1 MNLIDL
7 SIKRPVFAWILMSA
21 LIIFGAVC
29 LSRMGVSQLPDVDFP
44 VLEVSVNFEG
54 AAPELIETEILDPI
68 EERLLS
74 VEGIKEMKST
84 ARQGTGSV
92 RLEFDINRNIDVALQ
107 EVQSNLSQL
116 VLPKEIDPPVIKKTN
131 PEEDPI
137 MILGIYSADSRLNQL
152 STSAENSN
160 ISKFLNR
167 KKFPLPFHAQ
177 FLGFVNVLSRR

>member
-21 LIIFGAVC
+21 LIIFGAVG
-29 LSRMGVSQLPDVDFP
+29 LNRMGVSQLPDVDFP
-44 VLEVSVNFEG
+44 VLDISVNYEG

-74 VEGIKEMKST
+74 VEGIKEMKSS

-107 EVQSNLSQL
+107 EVHSLQ
-116 VLPKEIDPPVIKKTN
+116 D
-131 PEEDPI
+131 
-137 MILGIYSADSRLNQL
+137 Y
-152 STSAENSN
+152 
-160 ISKFLNR
+160 
-167 KKFPLPFHAQ
+167 
-177 FLGFVNVLSRR
+177 